1 MKKILTIFLLCVHI
15 VTQAGTVLQVHY
27 CMGDLASVTIGQDS
41 HEGCSYCGMKS
52 KSCCHDDVIV
62 IKSDA
67 QAFASTSVSEFN
79 PPAALFQSNFG
90 FPSRFPV
97 LQHDF
102 EVTQVADP
110 FPGSPPLY
118 LKYRVFRI

>member
-1 MKKILTIFLLCVHI
+1 MKKILAILLLCVHI

-27 CMGDLASVTIGQDS
+27 CMGDFASVTIGQES
-41 HEGCSYCGMKS
+41 HSRCSYCGMKS

-67 QAFASTSVSEFN
+67 QAFASTFVSDFN
-79 PPAALFQSNFG
+79 PPSALYQSNFG

-102 EVTQVADP
+102 EVTQVSDP
-110 FPGSPPLY
+110 SPGSPPLY

>member
-1 MKKILTIFLLCVHI
+1 MKKILAILLLCVHI
-15 VTQAGTVLQVHY
+15 VTQTGTVLQVHY
-27 CMGDLASVTIGQDS
+27 CMGDFASVTIGQES
-41 HEGCSYCGMKS
+41 HSSCSYCGMKS

-67 QAFASTSVSEFN
+67 QAFASTFVSDFN
-79 PPAALFQSNFG
+79 PPSALYQSNFG

-102 EVTQVADP
+102 EVTQVSDSS
-110 FPGSPPLY
+110 PGSPPLY

>member
-1 MKKILTIFLLCVHI
+1 MKKILAILLLCVHI

-27 CMGDLASVTIGQDS
+27 CMGDFASVTIGQDS
-41 HEGCSYCGMKS
+41 HAGCSYCGMKS

-79 PPAALFQSNFG
+79 PPVALFQSYFG
-90 FPSRFPV
+90 FPLRFSV
-97 LQHDF
+97 LQQDF
-102 EVTQVADP
+102 EVPQVSDP